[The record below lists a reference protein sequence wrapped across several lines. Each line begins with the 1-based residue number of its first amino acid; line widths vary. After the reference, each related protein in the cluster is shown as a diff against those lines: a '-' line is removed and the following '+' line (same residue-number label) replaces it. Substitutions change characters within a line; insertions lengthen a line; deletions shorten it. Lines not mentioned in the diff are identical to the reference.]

1 MKVHKWE
8 SSHLFLN
15 INIFSD
21 FEIGSAQMLTEL
33 KDYFVNYLFKIS
45 QYKYHS
51 SIFYPI
57 HLPLQF
63 RSFFRYLVNAEHN
76 ITFCF
81 IFDWYRLSVLS
92 FSCCYLNVIIVF
104 FKKFGEYIVKIRVGG
119 GLIIIVKIEENI
131 FYLLY
136 FFWFILCFLK
146 NKIKL

>member
-51 SIFYPI
+51 SIFLKKIKLIVRLKNNVYPI

-81 IFDWYRLSVLS
+81 IFDWYWLSILS

-131 FYLLY
+131 FYLL
-136 FFWFILCFLK
+136 
-146 NKIKL
+146 